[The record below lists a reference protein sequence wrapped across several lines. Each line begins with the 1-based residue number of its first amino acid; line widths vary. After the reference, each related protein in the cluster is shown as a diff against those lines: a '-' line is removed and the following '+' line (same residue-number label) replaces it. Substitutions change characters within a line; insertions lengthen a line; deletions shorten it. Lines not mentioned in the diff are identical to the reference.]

1 MFYIFFKVSCSFFV
15 SVKTCEYLRSR
26 IGFTGKI
33 TTERLYTI
41 NLAEN
46 KIVVQKCEKI
56 SPIQTL
62 EEILCYYMEY

>member
-1 MFYIFFKVSCSFFV
+1 MLEYLKNRKFTTIVVKCFIHFFKVSCSFFV

-46 KIVVQKCEKI
+46 KIVVQ
-56 SPIQTL
+56 
-62 EEILCYYMEY
+62 